1 MKKVTLLQLAVA
13 LVLCLALAV
22 VGLRLVEIRQEL
34 EVMRTSIDR
43 AIEEL
48 YMGDGMYFFLDPVP
62 EDGEEAFR

>member
-1 MKKVTLLQLAVA
+1 MLQLAVA
-13 LVLCLALAV
+13 LVLCLALSV

-48 YMGDGMYFFLDPVP
+48 YMGDGMYFFLEPVQ
-62 EDGEEAFR
+62 EDEEEAFG

>member
-1 MKKVTLLQLAVA
+1 MRKTTLLQLAVA

-48 YMGDGMYFFLDPVP
+48 YMGDGARFFLEPV
-62 EDGEEAFR
+62 EDDGMEAFG

>member
-1 MKKVTLLQLAVA
+1 MRKTTLLQLAVA

-22 VGLRLVEIRQEL
+22 VGIRLVEIRQEL

-48 YMGDGMYFFLDPVP
+48 YMGDGARFFLEPV
-62 EDGEEAFR
+62 EDDGMEAFG

>member
-1 MKKVTLLQLAVA
+1 MRKTTLLQLAVA
-13 LVLCLALAV
+13 LVLCLALSV

-48 YMGDGMYFFLDPVP
+48 YMGDGMYFFLEPVQ
-62 EDGEEAFR
+62 EDEEEAFG

>member
-1 MKKVTLLQLAVA
+1 MRKTTLLQLAVA
-13 LVLCLALAV
+13 LVLCLALSV

-48 YMGDGMYFFLDPVP
+48 YMGDGARFFLEPV
-62 EDGEEAFR
+62 EDDGMEAFG

>member
-34 EVMRTSIDR
+34 EVMRTSVDR

-48 YMGDGMYFFLDPVP
+48 YMGDGAWFFLEPV
-62 EDGEEAFR
+62 EDGEEAFG

>member
-1 MKKVTLLQLAVA
+1 MRKTTLLQLTVA
-13 LVLCLALAV
+13 LVLCLALSV

-48 YMGDGMYFFLDPVP
+48 YMGDGARFFLEPV
-62 EDGEEAFR
+62 EDDGMEAFG